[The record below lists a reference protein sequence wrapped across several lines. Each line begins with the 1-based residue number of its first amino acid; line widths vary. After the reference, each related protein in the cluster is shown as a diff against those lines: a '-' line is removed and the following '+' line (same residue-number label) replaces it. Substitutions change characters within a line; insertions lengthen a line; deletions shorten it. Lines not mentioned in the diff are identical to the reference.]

1 MGGPQ
6 KEMQNYNF
14 KVLRAVT
21 LDQGHLGLDVGT
33 GGGVGGC
40 GGGRP
45 RGEFPEEVTLEL
57 K

>member
-1 MGGPQ
+1 
-6 KEMQNYNF
+6 MQNYNF

-45 RGEFPEEVTLEL
+45 RGEFPEEVTLKL

>member
-1 MGGPQ
+1 
-6 KEMQNYNF
+6 MQNYNF

-40 GGGRP
+40 GGGQAP
-45 RGEFPEEVTLEL
+45 RRVP
-57 K
+57 